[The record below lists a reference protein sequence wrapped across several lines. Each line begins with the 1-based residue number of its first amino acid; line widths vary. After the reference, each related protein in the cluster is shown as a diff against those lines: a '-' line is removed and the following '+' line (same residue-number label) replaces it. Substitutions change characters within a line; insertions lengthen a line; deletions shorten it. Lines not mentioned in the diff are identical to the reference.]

1 MSKPYLPGHDPS
13 RDRAPAAAPPARSAG
28 GSPPGWRARAA
39 KVSTVVALLAVVAL
53 ALGFLAWARV
63 FIAATTL
70 ELPSGRMHLLFDDA
84 MIAMRYAWRLAH
96 GGGLTFNPGQRV
108 EGFSSPLFVVA
119 VMTPAA
125 LLFGKSAAALAV
137 QWLGALFML
146 GAAAATARVAVAL
159 VSQDGEGSPAWRR
172 AAAPV
177 GFAVALLYYPLA
189 FWTLQGME
197 TGLVALLA
205 TSALALAVHDRV
217 QPRRR
222 LLFGALLGLLV
233 CTRLDASFA
242 AAILW
247 LFRAVTLPRAGRRW
261 LRGETAVALGLI
273 AAMLLAR
280 RLYFGAWL
288 PNTYYLKLQGL
299 PAAVRWHNGLIFVR
313 PLWREEVGGAL
324 LLALFGAAWQRSSLA
339 LTIGLLL
346 ATATLYQA
354 WVGGDPWP
362 YWRQLAP
369 YVPLVLLASAYGA
382 FVLLRRV
389 PWLAALAASVVLY
402 DGVVRANAP
411 FVAEA
416 RFRELPYLVRE
427 NYKNARLAV
436 DLAAAV
442 TPAARLG
449 LVAAGVTGYYS
460 DNEIVDFLGKTDPH
474 VAHLPPDLHFG
485 FHGLST
491 VPGHNKYDL
500 DYSIVQ
506 LRPDFVQIDS
516 WGRKSVRPFVNEH
529 YRRVG
534 NLLLLRGSP
543 NVRWERLPPE

>member
-1 MSKPYLPGHDPS
+1 L
-13 RDRAPAAAPPARSAG
+13 
-28 GSPPGWRARAA
+28 
-39 KVSTVVALLAVVAL
+39 TVVTLLAI
-53 ALGFLAWARV
+53 ALGFLAWARA

-70 ELPSGRMHLLFDDA
+70 DLPAGRFHLLFDDA
-84 MIAMRYAWRLAH
+84 MIPMRYAWRLAH
-96 GGGLTFNPGQRV
+96 GGGLTFNAGQRV

-125 LLFGKSAAALAV
+125 LLLGKSAAALAV

-159 VSQDGEGSPAWRR
+159 VAEEPPAWRW
-172 AAAPV
+172 AAAPA
-177 GFAVALLYYPLA
+177 GFAVALLYYPLS

-197 TGLVALLA
+197 TGLVALLS

-233 CTRLDASFA
+233 CTRLDAALA

-247 LFRAVTLPRAGRRW
+247 LFRASTLPRAQRRW
-261 LRGETAVALGLI
+261 LRGETALFLALVVV
-273 AAMLLAR
+273 MLLAR

-299 PAAVRWHNGLIFVR
+299 PAAVRWHNGLTFVR
-313 PLWREEVGGAL
+313 PLWREQVGGAL
-324 LLALFGAAWQRSSLA
+324 LFALFGAAWQRSSLA
-339 LTIGLLL
+339 LTIGSLL
-346 ATATLYQA
+346 ATAMLYQA

-382 FVLLRRV
+382 LVLLRRV
-389 PWLAALAASVVLY
+389 PWLAALVAAVVLY

-416 RFRELPYLVRE
+416 RLREPPYLVRE
-427 NYKNARLAV
+427 NRKNAQLAV
-436 DLAAAV
+436 DLAAVV

-460 DNEIVDFLGKTDPH
+460 DNEIVDFLGKTDPY
-474 VAHLPPDLHFG
+474 VAHLQPDLRFG

-500 DYSIVQ
+500 EYSIVK
-506 LRPDFVQIDS
+506 LRPDFVQVDS
-516 WGRKSVRPFVNEH
+516 WGRQSVRPFVNKH

-543 NVRWERLPPE
+543 NVRWDRLPPEL